1 VYQKHHAS
9 DVDPR
14 SGLALQNLAAT
25 VLLLPLAAHE
35 GFRMD
40 SSAVVFASLGWMIG
54 VNSLTAFAL
63 FFVLLR
69 RGAVNQ
75 VAALFFLMPPVT
87 AVIDFLVL
95 GDTLTP
101 IKLAGLAFAAL
112 GVYLATRPRGAD
124 AARAA
129 VNVPPR
135 AAHRFAHA
143 GTISFD
149 RPLSA
154 PGQPSPRSCPA
165 RCE

>member
-1 VYQKHHAS
+1 VYQKRHAS

-35 GFRMD
+35 GFRID
-40 SSAVVFASLGWMIG
+40 SSAAVFASLGWMIG

-112 GVYLATRPRGAD
+112 GVYLATRRPGAD
-124 AARAA
+124 APRAA
-129 VNVPPR
+129 VNVPR
-135 AAHRFAHA
+135 AAHGFAQA
-143 GTISFD
+143 GSSD

-165 RCE
+165 CCE